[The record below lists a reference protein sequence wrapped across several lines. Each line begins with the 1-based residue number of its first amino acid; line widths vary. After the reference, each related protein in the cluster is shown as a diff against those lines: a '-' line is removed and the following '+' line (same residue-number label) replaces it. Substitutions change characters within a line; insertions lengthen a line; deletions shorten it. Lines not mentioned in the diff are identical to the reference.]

1 MAKFDSNRILPGTIS
16 FTRDATT
23 GEFKI
28 QQQGFLDLPDLSLP
42 TIDQADYDTGDGTTT
57 PPDSD
62 TPTPEKTLPFIP
74 GGDDKPQPMMDV
86 GEVKTFDD
94 IQKQAADFAKQDIGI
109 DRTSI
114 DQGAIQVSGLNEK
127 EAYDK
132 AVASYNAIAERNRE
146 LGMGRQTLS
155 TEERL
160 QNKVDLD
167 AARNRMDSARKSLE
181 DTFETIK
188 AAPVISE
195 DLQKFGPKTVA
206 PGTLMGAKTP
216 DIVSDKFKYSI
227 GPQTVNVPEVQ
238 KNLMET
244 TKDLIT
250 NSATVKL
257 AGTGM
262 KAIGAVAVGVGDAL
276 LGVTDVDRRRRE
288 ADSSAA
294 KSLGLKTVGEL
305 GGSTDPGRI
314 AMSPNDHVF
323 GGMNRDSAKG
333 NLSESG
339 AKRVATRMS
348 VKTQARISE
357 LSPERQKAFNDK
369 TKEFQDQLN
378 DFNSQKEL
386 EKKEVSQNP
395 NLRAGAG
402 KEGGGTSGR
411 VICTD
416 LHRTGELSTKDWI
429 RDTKFTFKQLSKKH
443 VKGYLLW
450 AEPTVKHI
458 QKYPRYRKL
467 WKHFAQHRAND
478 IAWRLNEGKFDLLG
492 RIYAGIG
499 EPLCWLLGNFVSDK
513 QINKYNTSHWRR
525 I

>member
-28 QQQGFLDLPDLSLP
+28 QQQGFLKLPDLSLP
-42 TIDQADYDTGDGTTT
+42 TIDQADYDTGNGTTT

-167 AARNRMDSARKSLE
+167 AARNRMDSARKSFE

-188 AAPVISE
+188 AAPKIADFSE
-195 DLQKFGPKTVA
+195 GPKTV
-206 PGTLMGAKTP
+206 PPETLMGTKTATQFGVP
-216 DIVSDKFKYSI
+216 DAIKFGQPAVADKNIFS
-227 GPQTVNVPEVQ
+227 TA
-238 KNLMET
+238 KNL
-244 TKDLIT
+244 IN

-257 AGTGM
+257 AATGM
-262 KAIGAVAVGVGDAL
+262 KAVGTVAVGVGDAL

-314 AMSPNDHVF
+314 AMSPADHVF

-333 NLSESG
+333 NLSEAG

-348 VKTQARISE
+348 AKTQARIAE

-386 EKKEVSQNP
+386 EKKEISQNP

-402 KEGGGTSGR
+402 GEGGGTSGR

>member
-1 MAKFDSNRILPGTIS
+1 MAKFDSNRIQPGTIS

-28 QQQGFLDLPDLSLP
+28 QQQGFLKLPDLSLP

-62 TPTPEKTLPFIP
+62 TSTPEKTLPFIP
-74 GGDDKPQPMMDV
+74 GGDDKSQPMMDV
-86 GEVKTFDD
+86 RDVKKFQPMDEGQVADASKQFSETD
-94 IQKQAADFAKQDIGI
+94 I
-109 DRTSI
+109 
-114 DQGAIQVSGLNEK
+114 
-127 EAYDK
+127 AYKNYEDTLDSYSK
-132 AVASYNAIAERNRE
+132 AVNANRNLLATGGASPKIMSDFQARENQAKTALDQARANVGMSTTGDMKVGATGDLGFDGPDRGIAEP
-146 LGMGRQTLS
+146 S
-155 TEERL
+155 
-160 QNKVDLD
+160 
-167 AARNRMDSARKSLE
+167 KSLV
-181 DTFETIK
+181 DPITG
-188 AAPVISE
+188 VGRSQS
-195 DLQKFGPKTVA
+195 QKFKTRFDPTKIQ
-206 PGTLMGAKTP
+206 PGTP
-216 DIVSDKFKYSI
+216 
-227 GPQTVNVPEVQ
+227 VQ
-238 KNLMET
+238 KNLIET
-244 TKDLIT
+244 TKDLIN

-257 AGTGM
+257 AETGM

-348 VKTQARISE
+348 AKTQARIAE

-378 DFNSQKEL
+378 DFNSQKEA
-386 EKKEVSQNP
+386 EKKEKSQNP

-402 KEGGGTSGR
+402 KEGGGNTR

-513 QINKYNTSHWRR
+513 QINKYNILHWRR

>member
-167 AARNRMDSARKSLE
+167 AARNRMDYARKSLE

-333 NLSESG
+333 NLSQG
-339 AKRVATRMS
+339 AANRIETRMTVGIERVEKRYGANS
-348 VKTQARISE
+348 KQANDF
-357 LSPERQKAFNDK
+357 RQK
-369 TKEFQDQLN
+369 TKDFQKEAN
-378 DFNSQKEL
+378 DFNSQKEK
-386 EKKEVSQNP
+386 EKTAETKSQNP

-402 KEGGGTSGR
+402 GEGGSKGGGKIVCTMMNESYGFGSFRNKIWMKFHGNILPEYQKGYHKLFLPLVNYAKQKGITNKIIKNILEHIAVHSTIDMRQTLRGKTHILGR
-411 VICTD
+411 V
-416 LHRTGELSTKDWI
+416 
-429 RDTKFTFKQLSKKH
+429 
-443 VKGYLLW
+443 
-450 AEPTVKHI
+450 
-458 QKYPRYRKL
+458 YRKVIL
-467 WKHFAQHRAND
+467 
-478 IAWRLNEGKFDLLG
+478 
-492 RIYAGIG
+492 
-499 EPLCWLLGNFVSDK
+499 PLCYWAGRK
-513 QINKYNTSHWRR
+513 
-525 I
+525 

>member
-314 AMSPNDHVF
+314 AISPADSVF

-333 NLSESG
+333 NLSQG
-339 AKRVATRMS
+339 AANRIETRMTVGIERVEKRYGANS
-348 VKTQARISE
+348 KQANDF
-357 LSPERQKAFNDK
+357 RQK
-369 TKEFQDQLN
+369 TKDFQKEAN
-378 DFNSQKEL
+378 DFNSQKEK
-386 EKKEVSQNP
+386 EKTAETKSQNP

-402 KEGGGTSGR
+402 GEGGSKGGGKIVCTMMNESYGFGSFRNKIWMKFHGNILPEYQKGYHKLFLPLVNYAKQKGITNKIIKNILEHIAVHSTIDMRQTLRGKTHILGR
-411 VICTD
+411 V
-416 LHRTGELSTKDWI
+416 
-429 RDTKFTFKQLSKKH
+429 
-443 VKGYLLW
+443 
-450 AEPTVKHI
+450 
-458 QKYPRYRKL
+458 YRKVIL
-467 WKHFAQHRAND
+467 
-478 IAWRLNEGKFDLLG
+478 
-492 RIYAGIG
+492 
-499 EPLCWLLGNFVSDK
+499 PLCYWAGRK
-513 QINKYNTSHWRR
+513 
-525 I
+525 